1 MDIDEN
7 KPIPIEENKKVE
19 LIVDDIEVYGIE
31 NIKQLIDFFNDD
43 VPLEKTNIEINSF
56 KRYTELFFLYAL
68 IAFVALALEQLLK
81 LTIFRSIT

>member
-1 MDIDEN
+1 MRKISMETGGKYFRATDNQSLQKVYKEIDR
-7 KPIPIEENKKVE
+7 
-19 LIVDDIEVYGIE
+19 
-31 NIKQLIDFFNDD
+31 
-43 VPLEKTNIEINSF
+43 LEKTNIEINSF

>member
-1 MDIDEN
+1 MQQMPVQIDEILMRKISMETGGKYFRATDN
-7 KPIPIEENKKVE
+7 QSLQKVYKE
-19 LIVDDIEVYGIE
+19 
-31 NIKQLIDFFNDD
+31 IDR
-43 VPLEKTNIEINSF
+43 LEKTNIEINSF